1 MSRDAYGSRWPSLD
15 QLWALLA
22 VALPMWRVL
31 LTPIM
36 PHDFWWHLATGRLIA
51 LEGSIPTAD
60 RFSYTQAG
68 AAYYNQP
75 WLAQVLMYSGY
86 RLGGAEL
93 LQLLQ
98 AIIIGMSFA
107 LLYRVSRREGAG
119 PRLAAAITLA
129 GGLVAMDNWQ
139 IRPQSYAIPLFVAT
153 LALLLRWRRSGDA
166 PLWLLPPI
174 MIVWVNLHGTFILL
188 PVLCASVWLGTLVER
203 RRQREAR
210 ARADLIALA
219 GWSAG
224 ALLASLLNPRG
235 PAIYS
240 YVAGLLRDRAVAEL
254 VAEWVSPFRDLA
266 SPMTIVFWIMLTIF
280 GLLLLR
286 RRQRLTPTAIL
297 LLLPFLG
304 LALQSVRNILW
315 LGIVAVPITSW
326 LLATP
331 LPNPRRRSAESVALN
346 RAIAA
351 LVLVPLVVCLPW
363 WKAALG
369 LPPAVGRVLHAS
381 TPIVATEQLRGL
393 PQRPARLFHEMSFG
407 SYLIWA
413 APEQRVFIDPRIEL
427 YRYEQWRDYIAL
439 GQGRDVEALAA
450 EYRFD
455 GWLVNPD
462 SQPELVESL
471 TDNPRWQR
479 VFETDEAIYFGPA
492 SASTHR

>member
-1 MSRDAYGSRWPSLD
+1 MSHSARGSRWPSLD

-22 VALPMWRVL
+22 VALPMLRVL
-31 LTPIM
+31 LTPLM

-51 LEGSIPTAD
+51 LEGSVPTAD

-68 AAYYNQP
+68 APYYNQP
-75 WLAQVLMYSGY
+75 WLAQLLMYGGY

-98 AIIIGMSFA
+98 AIIIGASFA

-119 PRLAAAITLA
+119 PRLATVITLA
-129 GGLVAMDNWQ
+129 GGMIAMDNWQ
-139 IRPQSYAIPLFVAT
+139 IRPQSYVIPLFVAT

-166 PLWLLPPI
+166 PIWLLPPI
-174 MIVWVNLHGTFILL
+174 MIVWTNLHGTFILL
-188 PVLCASVWLGTLVER
+188 LVLCASVWLGALMER
-203 RRQREAR
+203 RWQRGSR
-210 ARADLIALA
+210 DRADLRALA
-219 GWSAG
+219 GWSAI
-224 ALLASLLNPRG
+224 ALPASLVNPRG
-235 PAIYS
+235 AAIYG

-254 VAEWVSPFRDLA
+254 VAEWVSPVRDLA
-266 SPMTIVFWIMLTIF
+266 SPMTIVFWIMLAIF
-280 GLLLLR
+280 GLLLVR
-286 RRQRLTPTAIL
+286 RRRHLTPTAIL

-315 LGIVAVPITSW
+315 LGIVAVPIASQ
-326 LLATP
+326 LLAA
-331 LPNPRRRSAESVALN
+331 PRRQSCRRSAESIALN

-351 LVLVPLVVCLPW
+351 LVIIPLIATLPW

-369 LPPAVGRVLHAS
+369 LPPTVGRILHAS
-381 TPIVATEQLRGL
+381 TPIVATEQLRAL

-413 APEQRVFIDPRIEL
+413 APEQPIFIDPRIEL
-427 YRYEQWRDYIAL
+427 YSYEQWRDYL
-439 GQGRDVEALAA
+439 TLSQGQAVDALAA
-450 EYRFD
+450 KYRFD
-455 GWLVNPD
+455 GWLVSPA

-471 TDNPRWQR
+471 SSNPRWQR

-492 SASTHR
+492 AAAARR